1 MERKAA
7 QVGLLLSGQATVVLH
22 MKITYKAQTSHWQ
35 MCSDFDEATSFWAK
49 ARVLVQCSLAGVW
62 MASLI
67 LCQRIQGPGGTW
79 GVFWRAFFPQ
89 QQLFWNDADVNNYR
103 AKRSW
108 RGGNRGGLAEFHL
121 RSFGINWHT
130 SKSKDVGFFGSNTR
144 ERAPF
149 TSPPQHCNPQT
160 LASLSDPPMKTDSAV
175 SLHMGDCVNQGGK
188 ELRTSVENVAG
199 GKFSICGK
207 TRQFE

>member
-1 MERKAA
+1 M
-7 QVGLLLSGQATVVLH
+7 LH
-22 MKITYKAQTSHWQ
+22 MKITYKAQTSHLQ
-35 MCSDFDEATSFWAK
+35 ICGDFDEATSFWAK
-49 ARVLVQCSLAGVW
+49 NQRVLVQCSLAGVW

-103 AKRSW
+103 AKCSW

-130 SKSKDVGFFGSNTR
+130 SKSKDVGFFFVKYEGKN
-144 ERAPF
+144 
-149 TSPPQHCNPQT
+149 PPLHLLLNIVTHRLWLTQNST
-160 LASLSDPPMKTDSAV
+160 AALSDPPMKTDSAV
-175 SLHMGDCVNQGGK
+175 SLHLGDCVNQRGK
-188 ELRTSVENVAG
+188 ELRTSVENVAD